1 MPLLYI
7 CGDSVM
13 NVQRLKVSC
22 PLVRVLRPTGICLE
36 RSLTLTTDYKL
47 TIYISRLTE
56 NKVVIMQ
63 F

>member
-1 MPLLYI
+1 MHLLYI
-7 CGDSVM
+7 CGNSDM

-22 PLVRVLRPTGICLE
+22 PLVRVLRATGICLE
-36 RSLTLTTDYKL
+36 RPLTLTTDYKL